1 MIILHIAH
9 NELRR
14 MFQSP
19 LAWVVLAAVQFLLA
33 MFFFLLLAR
42 YLEPNPWSAARG
54 LTEVVVSGT
63 FQIAGIVLLLV
74 SPFLT
79 MRLFSEEQRSGTIQL
94 LLSSPVSL
102 TQLVLGKFLGIFA
115 FQLCILCMIG
125 LMPLALELGTRLDP
139 GEVAAGVLGLT
150 LLLAAFA
157 AVGMFVSTLT
167 AQPAV
172 AAIGGF
178 AVLFVLWIIHMAGQ
192 AGSERVAKVF
202 EYASLLRHFNN
213 LLDGFFSSA
222 DVIYFLLLTA
232 LFLALSVWRL
242 DAVRVY
248 R

>member
-1 MIILHIAH
+1 MIIFHIAH

-42 YLEPNPWSAARG
+42 YLEPNPWAAGRG

-63 FQIAGIVLLLV
+63 FQIAGIVMLLV

-79 MRLFSEEQRSGTIQL
+79 MRLFSEEQRGGTMPL
-94 LLSSPVSL
+94 LLSSPVPL
-102 TQLVLGKFLGIFA
+102 TQLVLGKFLGMFI
-115 FQLCILCMIG
+115 FQLCMLFMIA
-125 LMPLALELGTRLDP
+125 LMPLALELGTSLDP
-139 GEVAAGVLGLT
+139 GEVAAGLLGLA

-157 AVGMFVSTLT
+157 AIGMFVSTLT
-167 AQPAV
+167 SQPAV

-178 AVLFVLWIIHMAGQ
+178 AVLFVLWIIHMAGRS
-192 AGSERVAKVF
+192 GSERVGGVF
-202 EYASLLRHFNN
+202 EYLSLLRHFNN
-213 LLDGFFSSA
+213 LLDGFFNSA
-222 DVIYFLLLTA
+222 DVIYYLLLTA
-232 LFLALSVWRL
+232 LFISLSVWRL

>member
-1 MIILHIAH
+1 MIVFHIAR

-42 YLEPNPWSAARG
+42 YLEPNPWSAGRG

-63 FQIAGIVLLLV
+63 FQIAGLVLLLV

-79 MRLFSEEQRSGTIQL
+79 MRLFSEEQRGGTMPL

-102 TQLVLGKFLGIFA
+102 TQLVLGKFLGVFT
-115 FQLCILCMIG
+115 FQLCMLFMIA
-125 LMPLALELGTRLDP
+125 LMPLALELGTGLDP
-139 GEVAAGVLGLT
+139 GEVGAGLLGLA

-157 AVGMFVSTLT
+157 AIGMFVSTLT

-172 AAIGGF
+172 AAIGAF
-178 AVLFVLWIIHMAGQ
+178 AMLFVLWIIHMAGQ
-192 AGSERVAKVF
+192 SGSARVAEVF
-202 EYASLLRHFNN
+202 EYLSLLRHFNN

-222 DVIYFLLLTA
+222 DVIYYLLLTA
-232 LFLALSVWRL
+232 LFITLSVWRL

>member
-1 MIILHIAH
+1 MMVFDIAG

-42 YLEPNPWSAARG
+42 YLEPNPWAAARG

-74 SPFLT
+74 SPLLT
-79 MRLFSEEQRSGTIQL
+79 MRVFSEEQRSGTLQL

-102 TQLVLGKFLGIFA
+102 TQLVLGKYLGVFA
-115 FQLCILCMIG
+115 FQLCMLFMIA
-125 LMPLALELGTRLDP
+125 LMPLCLWLGTRLDP
-139 GEVAAGVLGLT
+139 GVFAAGLLGLA
-150 LLLAAFA
+150 LLLSAFA
-157 AVGMFVSTLT
+157 AVGLFVSTLT
-167 AQPAV
+167 SQPAV

-178 AVLFVLWIIHMAGQ
+178 AALFILWILHMAGRT
-192 AGSERVAKVF
+192 GGERVAETF
-202 EYASLLRHFNN
+202 DYLSMLRHFDS
-213 LLDGFFSSA
+213 LLGGFFSSV
-222 DVIYFLLLTA
+222 DVIYYLLLTA
-232 LFLALSVWRL
+232 LFLTLSVWRL
-242 DAVRVY
+242 DAARVY